1 MTVRSILFITVI
13 RLRPAIK
20 VMKTNGIFLTTAIE
34 IQKGDQGLIATM
46 NANKDFTRGFPSPHN
61 QRSLSQH
68 IQTIVPANQKATA
81 TTNTQRTI
89 MLVKVSLKAVAVAG
103 KKNLTAVEAKI
114 AVEKTP
120 EATKPVYRMKIVNRD
135 IIRRYHE
142 QTPKNSC
149 QIITLP

>member
-1 MTVRSILFITVI
+1 M
-13 RLRPAIK
+13 
-20 VMKTNGIFLTTAIE
+20 
-34 IQKGDQGLIATM
+34 IATM